1 MRQELMDLAL
11 RALRI
16 DHMFRNTP
24 CVQASGAKIDALPH
38 QISALR
44 YALDQALKLG
54 SVRLMIADD
63 VGLGK
68 TVIAGMIMKELQL
81 RGRIRRILVV
91 VPKSLLLQWERE
103 LRDKF
108 EMDPFV
114 VRSKNDLKDVRD
126 RDLVVVSLGLVK
138 RHRNLNELGLG
149 WDMVVFDE
157 AHNLTVRELGGN
169 VRKTKGYE
177 AAEKLAGLAP
187 NVLLLTATPH
197 HGKPV
202 DFRYRLR
209 LLDPNVPLE
218 KDSPISSFVS
228 RYVIRR
234 LREEAVDF
242 NGKRLI
248 PDRESLTILVD
259 FSPEEKLAYER
270 LLEYV
275 KEYYNLYKITG
286 KKSYGFLA
294 AVLQKRAS
302 SSIYALRE
310 SLVRRK
316 NKLEGLR
323 NNPHAV
329 NVEEFERR
337 LKRAEESSEDLER
350 LEGAAIEEVVDT
362 SGLEREIAFLDAL
375 IKTCN
380 SALGHDSK
388 MMKLREKLEK
398 LLVDQE
404 SKVIVFTQYRD
415 TLNHLFDGL
424 HGSISGIVELHGKMG
439 IDERLNKEREF
450 LERGRVLLATDVA
463 SEGLNLQ
470 MANFVVNY
478 DIPWNPTKLDQ
489 RIGRVHR
496 YGQKRKVVALN
507 MLVNDTI
514 DNRVYDVL
522 MKKLENIREELGPVF
537 NYLGILIDE
546 ADIERA
552 VEMAIET
559 GSIEKA
565 VEEVYTAID
574 LRNRG
579 LKELED
585 LLDKNRIRIPES
597 DPRCPEGELIEES
610 DVRELVL
617 GALSVLDPKSFEYSN
632 EVFTLRYVPHELTAD
647 AGNLAPF
654 KGTFSRETASRSGG
668 GLEYVGVEHPLV
680 RSVINYLKD
689 AFSSPGGVKLEAENK
704 YTKGWL
710 WLVMV
715 RGEVPEVP
723 LDPDDPNRKRDL
735 SEEKLVAIL
744 EDEVRGSTRVLRP
757 SAVESLFVV
766 RELEEAKPHPP
777 GPVEMAKDEI
787 NGDLKKILEQL
798 RDDIVSR
805 ITDEIN
811 RLDKLATEN
820 SLSLMEKQKYEGK
833 MHERFSK
840 SSEIMNRFNTLIK
853 DGPKWTVEE
862 LAVVRLFPYGYSEL
876 GLEFAEQLL
885 DEGRKG
891 EEIVIECEKKK
902 GAKVED
908 LRDKFTA
915 GVDLVSYRED
925 GARLIEVKTTKGDH
939 GKIYITQREWEVMC
953 MEKRRRERHVSEILG
968 MTPRMDIARSSVHL
982 YIVDL
987 ERSVDCASIIDITDP
1002 CSALGGLAEK
1012 YRQYFYKIVIPYGE
1026 LIKSGTVRR
1035 S

>member
-1 MRQELMDLAL
+1 MDLAL

-16 DHMFRNTP
+16 DYMFRNTP

-68 TVIAGMIMKELQL
+68 TVIAGMILRELQL
-81 RGRIRRILVV
+81 RGRIGRVLVV

-108 EMDPFV
+108 DMDPFV
-114 VRSKNDLKDVRD
+114 VRSKDDLRDVRA
-126 RDLVVVSLGLVK
+126 RDLVVVSLGLVR
-138 RHRNLNELGLG
+138 RHRNLNELGIG

-157 AHNLTVRELGGN
+157 AHNLTVRELGGT

-177 AAEKLAGLAP
+177 AAERLAGSAP

-209 LLDPNVPLE
+209 LLDPNVPLD
-218 KDSPISSFVS
+218 KDSRIEDFVS

-248 PDRESLTILVD
+248 PDRRSLTIPVG
-259 FSPEEKLAYER
+259 FSPEEKSAYEG

-275 KEYYNLYKITG
+275 KEYYDLYRRTG

-310 SLVRRK
+310 SLVKRR
-316 NKLEGLR
+316 NKLEELR
-323 NNPHAV
+323 SNPRAV

-337 LKRAEESSEDLER
+337 LEGAEDLER
-350 LEGAAIEEVVDT
+350 LEGAAIEEVVDP
-362 SGLEREIAFLDAL
+362 SGLGREIAALDAL
-375 IKTCN
+375 VKMCS
-380 SALGHDSK
+380 SALERDSK
-388 MMKLREKLEK
+388 MMKLREELEK
-398 LLVDQE
+398 LLAEQE

-415 TLNHLFDGL
+415 TLRHLLDGL
-424 HGSISGIVELHGKMG
+424 RGSIPGIVELHGKMG
-439 IDERLNKEREF
+439 IDERLSKEREF

-470 MANFVVNY
+470 RANSVVNY

-496 YGQKRKVVALN
+496 YGQRRDVVALN
-507 MLVNDTI
+507 MMVRDTI
-514 DNRVYDVL
+514 DNRVYEIL
-522 MKKLENIREELGPVF
+522 MEKLERIREELGPVF
-537 NYLGILIDE
+537 NYLGMLIDE

-552 VEMAIET
+552 VERAIET
-559 GSIEKA
+559 GNLERA
-565 VEEVYTAID
+565 VEEVYADVD
-574 LRNRG
+574 LRNRE
-579 LKELED
+579 LMELEGI
-585 LLDKNRIRIPES
+585 LDKNRIRIPES
-597 DPRCPEGELIEES
+597 DPRCPEGESIEES

-617 GALSVLDPKSFEYSN
+617 GTLSALDPRSFEYSN
-632 EVFTLRYVPHELTAD
+632 GVLTLRYVPRELTAG
-647 AGNLAPF
+647 AGDLAHF
-654 KGTFSRETASRSGG
+654 RGTFSREAASRSGG

-680 RSVINYLKD
+680 RSVIDYLMD
-689 AFSSPGGVKLEAENK
+689 AFRSPGGVKLEAENK

-710 WLVMV
+710 WLVRV

-723 LDPDDPNRKRDL
+723 LDPDDPSRKRDL
-735 SEEKLVAIL
+735 SGEKLVAIL
-744 EDEVRGSTRVLRP
+744 EDEVRGSTRVLET

-766 RELEEAKPHPP
+766 GGLEEAKPHPA
-777 GPVEMAKDEI
+777 GPVEEAKDKI
-787 NGDLKKILEQL
+787 NGDLGEILGQL
-798 RDDIVSR
+798 RNDIESR
-805 ITDEIN
+805 ITDEID
-811 RLDKLATEN
+811 RLGKLAAERG
-820 SLSLMEKQKYEGK
+820 LSFMEKQRYEGK
-833 MHERFSK
+833 MYERLNK
-840 SSEIMNRFNTLIK
+840 NSEMRGVFNALM
-853 DGPKWTVEE
+853 DGGPRWTVEE
-862 LAVVRLFPYGYSEL
+862 LAAVRLLPYGYSEL
-876 GLEFAEQLL
+876 GLEFAERLL

-891 EEIVIECEKKK
+891 EELVIGCERAR
-902 GAKVED
+902 GAGVED

-915 GVDLVSYRED
+915 GVDLISYRDD
-925 GARLIEVKTTKGDH
+925 GARLIEVKTVRGRR

-953 MEKRRRERHVSEILG
+953 MERRRRERYVSEVLG
-968 MTPRMDIARSSVHL
+968 GTPRMDIARSSVHL

-987 ERSVDCASIIDITDP
+987 ERGGDCASIMDITDP

-1012 YRQYFYKIVIPYGE
+1012 YRQYFYKIVIPYEE
-1026 LIKSGTVRR
+1026 LIRSGAARR
-1035 S
+1035 A